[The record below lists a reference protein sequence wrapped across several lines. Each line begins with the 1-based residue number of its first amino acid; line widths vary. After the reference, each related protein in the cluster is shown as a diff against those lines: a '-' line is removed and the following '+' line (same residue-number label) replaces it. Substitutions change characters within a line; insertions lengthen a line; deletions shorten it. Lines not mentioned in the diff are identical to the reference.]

1 MSSSKGTA
9 LVTGASVGIGAVYAD
24 RLAKRGYDLIL
35 VARDKAKL
43 EALAT
48 RLTAETG
55 VRVDVIKADL
65 GVKSDLAVV
74 EKRLRDDEAITMLIN
89 NAGIS
94 VNGPLNGSDPDAL
107 DALIALNITALTR
120 LSVAAVP
127 GFVKRDHG
135 AIINLASVLAVA
147 PEISGGAYSGS
158 KAYVL
163 NFTLSLKQELTGTN
177 VKLQVVMPGATRTE
191 IWERAKMDIT
201 KIPASM
207 IMEVDEMVDAALAG
221 FDQGEFATMPS
232 LPDATDWDAFNKA
245 RLNLHP
251 NMSHDRAAARYKAA

>member
-1 MSSSKGTA
+1 MSNSKGTA
-9 LVTGASVGIGAVYAD
+9 LVTGASVGIGATYAD
-24 RLAKRGYDLIL
+24 RLARRGYDLIL

-43 EALAT
+43 DALAA

-55 VRVDVIKADL
+55 VKVDVIKADL
-65 GVKSDLAVV
+65 SVKSDLAVI
-74 EKRLRDDEAITMLIN
+74 EKRLRDDETITILIN

-94 VNGPLNGSDPDAL
+94 VNGPLNGVDPDAL

-120 LSVAAVP
+120 LSTAAVP
-127 GFVKRDHG
+127 GFVKRDRG

-158 KAYVL
+158 KAYVV
-163 NFTLSLKQELTGTN
+163 NFSTSLKQELLNTK
-177 VKLQVVMPGATRTE
+177 VRVQVVLPGATRTE

-221 FDQGEFATMPS
+221 FDLGEFVTVPA
-232 LPDATDWDAFNKA
+232 LPDPADWDAYEAA
-245 RLNLHP
+245 RLHLLPNL
-251 NMSHDRAAARYKAA
+251 SRDTAADRYKAA

>member
-1 MSSSKGTA
+1 MSNSKGTA

-43 EALAT
+43 DALAA

-55 VRVDVIKADL
+55 VKVAVVRADL

-74 EKRLRDDEAITMLIN
+74 EKRLREDEGITMLIN

-94 VNGPLNGSDPDAL
+94 VNGPLNGTDPDAL

-120 LSVAAVP
+120 LSTAAIP

-135 AIINLASVLAVA
+135 ALINVASVLAVY

-163 NFTLSLKQELTGTN
+163 NFTLSLKQELAGTN

-221 FDQGEFATMPS
+221 FDQGEFATIPS
-232 LPDATDWDAFNKA
+232 LPDPADWDSFTKA
-245 RLNLHP
+245 RLALGPNL
-251 NMSHDRAAARYKAA
+251 SHDTAAARYKTA

>member
-1 MSSSKGTA
+1 MSNSKGTA
-9 LVTGASVGIGAVYAD
+9 VVTGASVGIGAVYAD

-43 EALAT
+43 DALAA

-55 VRVDVIKADL
+55 VKVDVIKADL
-65 GVKSDLAVV
+65 GVKADLAVV
-74 EKRLRDDEAITMLIN
+74 EKRLREDDGITMLIN

-94 VNGPLNGSDPDAL
+94 VSGPLNGVDPDAL
-107 DALIALNITALTR
+107 EALIALNITALTR
-120 LSVAAVP
+120 LSTAAIP
-127 GFVKRDHG
+127 GFVKRDRG
-135 AIINLASVLAVA
+135 ALINVASVLAVA

-163 NFTLSLKQELTGTN
+163 NFTLSLKQELAGTN

-191 IWERAKMDIT
+191 IWERAKMDIN

-232 LPDATDWDAFNKA
+232 LPDPADWDAFNKA
-245 RLNLHP
+245 RLNLGP
-251 NMSHDRAAARYKAA
+251 NLSHDKAAARYKTA

>member
-1 MSSSKGTA
+1 MSNSKGTA

-43 EALAT
+43 GALAA

-55 VRVDVIKADL
+55 VKVDVIRADL

-74 EKRLRDDEAITMLIN
+74 EKRLREDEGITMLIN

-94 VNGPLNGSDPDAL
+94 VNGPLNGTDPDAL

-120 LSVAAVP
+120 LSTAVIP

-135 AIINLASVLAVA
+135 ALINVASVLAVY

-163 NFTLSLKQELTGTN
+163 NFTLSLKQELAGTN

-201 KIPASM
+201 KIPASR

-221 FDQGEFATMPS
+221 FDQGEFATIPS
-232 LPDATDWDAFNKA
+232 LPDPADWDAFTKA
-245 RLNLHP
+245 RLALGPNL
-251 NMSHDRAAARYKAA
+251 SRDTAAARYKTA